1 MNQNSLLFVI
11 VIFGD
16 HYILCTFTGPN
27 PVSCYCSSIEKMAV
41 KCQNFINNLF
51 KIGDHHQYIYK
62 IFKHFFYETFSFM
75 EVLKW
80 SNKSIWSIIF
90 TCGGTIGGY
99 GYNGKNLSCSW
110 HH

>member
-62 IFKHFFYETFSFM
+62 IFKHFFMKLLVLWKSSNGPTKAFGPSFLLV
-75 EVLKW
+75 EEQ
-80 SNKSIWSIIF
+80 
-90 TCGGTIGGY
+90 
-99 GYNGKNLSCSW
+99 
-110 HH
+110 